1 MLGGAAVRVRKPSLL
16 RAVGLEEESS
26 NSSKD
31 ASRPLS
37 FPKPS
42 LLRAVGLKDESSNSS
57 KDASRQLSF
66 PKPSWVVR
74 TESNVRKHIRK
85 KPDPPCVV
93 CRGSGRVHCHHC
105 SGQGRTNE
113 VQSTMLPKGEWPKWC
128 TICGGSGLTYCSR
141 CLGTGEYR
149 YLMGFHFMN
158 MNRNRN
164 RVDDAHD
171 KS

>member
-1 MLGGAAVRVRKPSLL
+1 MWDEPLPEFDSHRKQLL
-16 RAVGLEEESS
+16 WSTPMA
-26 NSSKD
+26 
-31 ASRPLS
+31 RPLGTVTV
-37 FPKPS
+37 
-42 LLRAVGLKDESSNSS
+42 LLCNK
-57 KDASRQLSF
+57 LSHIVD
-66 PKPSWVVR
+66 WC
-74 TESNVRKHIRK
+74 SNVRKLVRK

-105 SGQGRTNE
+105 SGQGRTNV

-158 MNRNRN
+158 SN